1 MSVLD
6 FVQQAKNYSLDER
19 QEIIASLQEQIF
31 EQRQKTIPQPRKDAV
46 FEIWSPTVDAASME
60 KLLERARR
68 RKL

>member
-31 EQRQKTIPQPRKDAV
+31 EQRLKTVTKPRKDGV
-46 FEIWSPTVDAASME
+46 FEIWSPTIDAASME
-60 KLLERARR
+60 KLQERARQ

>member
-31 EQRQKTIPQPRKDAV
+31 EQRQKTVTKPRKDEV
-46 FEIWSPTVDAASME
+46 FEIWSPTVDAVSME
-60 KLLERARR
+60 KLQERARQ

>member
-31 EQRQKTIPQPRKDAV
+31 EQRQKTVTKPRKDGV
-46 FEIWSPTVDAASME
+46 FEIWSPAVDAASME
-60 KLLERARR
+60 KLQERARQ